1 MNLFRSNVTPLF
13 LHKETAPREEGEY
26 RVILS
31 PQFYWVKKVSL
42 PVKRVSDAKR
52 LAESV
57 FEGALP
63 AGTFSYEV
71 VKADDGDF
79 IVIAYD
85 REAITQLLSE
95 KFIKNA
101 RVKSVHFA
109 QLACKAL
116 DTCCSVDDASSL
128 VNING
133 LLMQIPRNC
142 TDPKLEIGEYLKS
155 VKPGS
160 DRVKLGSLDVEV
172 VDRRTFAMMVA
183 ALLLFL
189 AAFGIEYFDY
199 KKGISRLEE
208 TKTALIHKYD
218 LPPTTMQLE
227 SIKNRLFKTYK
238 TQKRI
243 RETLAAIAKL
253 PLQKDEYIK
262 LLDIDDKTAKIEIAL
277 SDPKREAALKSLLA
291 KNYKILESAV
301 HDNTL
306 TVKIAV

>member
-42 PVKRVSDAKR
+42 PVKRVGDAKR

-63 AGTFSYEV
+63 EGHFSYEV
-71 VKADDGDF
+71 LKADDGDF
-79 IVIAYD
+79 IIIAYD
-85 REAITQLLSE
+85 RDAISQLLSE
-95 KFIKNA
+95 KFVKNA
-101 RVKSVHFA
+101 HVKSVHFA
-109 QLACKAL
+109 QLACKDL
-116 DTCCSVDDASSL
+116 DTCCSIDEASSL

-142 TDPKLEIGEYLKS
+142 TDPKLEIDAYLKDL
-155 VKPGS
+155 KPGS
-160 DRVKLGSLDVEV
+160 DSVKLGSLDVEV
-172 VDRRTFAMMVA
+172 VDRRTFVMMSA
-183 ALLLFL
+183 ALVLFL
-189 AAFGIEYFDY
+189 AALGIEYFDY
-199 KKGISRLEE
+199 KKGISNLEE
-208 TKTALIHKYD
+208 SKAALIQKYD

-227 SIKNRLFKTYK
+227 SIRNRLFKTYK

-243 RETLAAIAKL
+243 REAMAVIAKL

-262 LLDIDDKTAKIEIAL
+262 LLDIDDKRAEVEIVL
-277 SDPKREAALKSLLA
+277 SDPKREAQLKRVLA
-291 KNYKILESAV
+291 KKYKILESHV
-301 HDNTL
+301 DDKTL
-306 TVKIAV
+306 TLKIAV